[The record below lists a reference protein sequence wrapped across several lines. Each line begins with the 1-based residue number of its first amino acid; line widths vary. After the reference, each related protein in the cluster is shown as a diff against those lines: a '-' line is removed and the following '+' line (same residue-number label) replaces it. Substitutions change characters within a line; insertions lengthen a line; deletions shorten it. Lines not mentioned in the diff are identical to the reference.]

1 MKLLWLCNMVP
12 GKVKEAVSG
21 GSTGGGLWVDS
32 VLEGLLEREDL
43 NIRILC
49 PGDGGEGKVNARCS
63 YAFFSEG
70 LPYVYLTELETQ
82 FRGELDTFQPDV
94 IHYYGIR
101 ASELHLVQIHIAAI
115 GKIVSFFYFKHLL
128 PYLPVFPETLII
140 AFVISPCPVPFQICE
155 QMFPDILI
163 FWSNQTQP

>member
-49 PGDGGEGKVNARCS
+49 PGDGGEGKVNARCPT
-63 YAFFSEG
+63 
-70 LPYVYLTELETQ
+70 L
-82 FRGELDTFQPDV
+82 
-94 IHYYGIR
+94 
-101 ASELHLVQIHIAAI
+101 
-115 GKIVSFFYFKHLL
+115 SF
-128 PYLPVFPETLII
+128 PRD
-140 AFVISPCPVPFQICE
+140 CPMC
-155 QMFPDILI
+155 
-163 FWSNQTQP
+163 T